1 MRGPNA
7 AMNSP
12 LATMWSPNAA
22 GNFSRLQ
29 CSDIVSV
36 KLMSVAPLKNPFIT
50 RVTIN
55 AVYSVCSA
63 SAITLQNGT
72 IHRNSASHNVGFRG
86 TAYNTQNRHRG
97 MWDVTLSSLLEVERC
112 FGGMY

>member
-1 MRGPNA
+1 MRGPSA

-12 LATMWSPNAA
+12 LATIWSPNAA

-50 RVTIN
+50 RVTIR

-63 SAITLQNGT
+63 S
-72 IHRNSASHNVGFRG
+72 
-86 TAYNTQNRHRG
+86 
-97 MWDVTLSSLLEVERC
+97 DVTLKNGRTHQ
-112 FGGMY
+112 

>member
-1 MRGPNA
+1 VSVGNEKSQRTYLESMCTLVKHSFSLLLLPITGPSA
-7 AMNSP
+7 TMNRP

-36 KLMSVAPLKNPFIT
+36 KLIRVASLKNPFSTSVI
-50 RVTIN
+50 IN

-63 SAITLQNGT
+63 SAVTLQDIGGGL
-72 IHRNSASHNVGFRG
+72 IVVDHRKDN
-86 TAYNTQNRHRG
+86 
-97 MWDVTLSSLLEVERC
+97 
-112 FGGMY
+112 